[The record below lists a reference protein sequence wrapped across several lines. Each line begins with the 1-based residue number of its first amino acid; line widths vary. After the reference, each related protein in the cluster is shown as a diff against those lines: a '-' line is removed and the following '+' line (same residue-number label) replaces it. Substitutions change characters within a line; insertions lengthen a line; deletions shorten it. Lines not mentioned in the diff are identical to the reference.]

1 MDQLF
6 DWGNRNPEQRA
17 EQRRLEMD
25 AVYEQAVRMAQAQNR
40 AGNAP
45 GAAGVAG
52 GGGDPLT
59 GLYGGAADGLI
70 YSLNKGEAN
79 WPYNFEP
86 FPDVTQITLN
96 GDDGFLYAILEVEGT
111 VSFIRI
117 DRTTREFTFIDND
130 ISDYTVGG
138 ASSLYYEGDGKF
150 IYLDNLSKKSISSII
165 RIEIDQFSPEFATA
179 TEISEVDEGVTGYLL
194 RNLFLYEG
202 ATWAVALDTGSPSPG
217 GYITGPF
224 NINSG
229 TFDYSNIL
237 VPSPSESNINIV
249 SIEAV
254 LGVVEHN
261 GVTYVEAVWE
271 DPEGSYDF
279 GLFKMDT
286 DNGGA
291 VAPYYLTFIKD
302 LYIASAEEVPIIS
315 ITRF

>member
-25 AVYEQAVRMAQAQNR
+25 AVYEQAVRMAQSR
-40 AGNAP
+40 AGQAP

-59 GLYGGAADGLI
+59 GLYGVAADGLI
-70 YSLNKGEAN
+70 YGLNKGEAN
-79 WPYNFEP
+79 WPYNFDS
-86 FPDVTQITLN
+86 FPDITQITLN
-96 GDDGFLYAILEVEGT
+96 ADDGFLYAILDSGGT
-111 VSFIRI
+111 IYFIRI
-117 DRTTREFTFIDND
+117 DRTTREFTFIDNN
-130 ISDYTVGG
+130 ISDYAIKG

-150 IYLDNLSKKSISSII
+150 IYLDNLSKKAISSII

-179 TEISEVDEGVTGYLL
+179 TEVSEVDEEVTGYIL
-194 RNLFLYEG
+194 RSLFLYEG
-202 ATWAVALDTGSPSPG
+202 ATWAVAIDNISG
-217 GYITGPF
+217 GFITGPF

-249 SIEAV
+249 SIETV

-261 GVTYVEAVWE
+261 GVTYVEAVWA
-271 DPEGSYDF
+271 DPEESYDF

-286 DNGGA
+286 DGGGA
-291 VAPYYLTFIKD
+291 LAPYYLTFIKD
-302 LYIASAEEVPIIS
+302 LNIASAEGVPILS

>member
-1 MDQLF
+1 MAF
-6 DWGNRNPEQRA
+6 INWGSESPEQLAIRRRFE
-17 EQRRLEMD
+17 EQTM
-25 AVYEQAVRMAQAQNR
+25 YEQMVQMAQSR
-40 AGNAP
+40 AGQAP

-59 GLYGGAADGLI
+59 GLYGVGADGLI
-70 YSLNKGEAN
+70 YNLNRGEAN
-79 WPYNFEP
+79 WPYNFES
-86 FPDVTQITLN
+86 FSNVTQITLN
-96 GDDGFLYAILEVEGT
+96 GDDGFLYAIVDSGGT
-111 VSFIRI
+111 VDFIRI

-130 ISDYTVGG
+130 ISDYAMKG

-150 IYLDNLSKKSISSII
+150 IYLDNLYKKAISSII
-165 RIEIDQFSPEFATA
+165 RIELDPLSPEVATA
-179 TEISEVDEGVTGYLL
+179 TEVSEVDEGVTGYIL

-202 ATWAVALDTGSPSPG
+202 VTWAVAIDTGSPVF
-217 GYITGPF
+217 ITGPF

-237 VPSPSESNINIV
+237 APSPSESNINIV
-249 SIEAV
+249 SIETV

-261 GVTYVEAVWE
+261 GVVYVAAVWF
-271 DPEGSYDF
+271 DPEVNYYF

-291 VAPYYLTFIKD
+291 VAPYYLTFVKD
-302 LYIASAEEVPIIS
+302 LIIAEAEDVPIVS

>member
-25 AVYEQAVRMAQAQNR
+25 AVYEQAVRMAQARNR
-40 AGNAP
+40 G
-45 GAAGVAG
+45 GTAAVAG

-59 GLYGGAADGLI
+59 GLYGVGIDGLI
-70 YSLNKGEAN
+70 YALNRGEAN
-79 WPYNFEP
+79 WPYNYIP
-86 FPDVTQITLN
+86 FPDITQIALN
-96 GDDGFLYAILEVEGT
+96 KDDGFLYAILDYLGEVYF
-111 VSFIRI
+111 VRI
-117 DRTTREFTFIDND
+117 DRTTRDFTFIENN
-130 ISDYTVGG
+130 ISDFTVKG

-150 IYLDNLSKKSISSII
+150 IYLDNLSKKAISSII

-194 RNLFLYEG
+194 RSLFLYEG
-202 ATWAVALDTGSPSPG
+202 ATWAIAVDNGSPAG
-217 GYITGPF
+217 FITGPF
-224 NINSG
+224 DINSG
-229 TFDYSNIL
+229 TFDYYNIL
-237 VPSPSESNINIV
+237 VPSPSESNINIAEIV
-249 SIEAV
+249 AV

-261 GVTYVEAVWE
+261 GVVYVDAIWL
-271 DPEGSYDF
+271 DPEEGYDI

-291 VAPYYLTFIKD
+291 LAPYYLTFVKD
-302 LYIASAEEVPIIS
+302 LNIASAGVPILS

>member
-1 MDQLF
+1 MAF
-6 DWGNRNPEQRA
+6 INWGSESPEQLAIRRRFE
-17 EQRRLEMD
+17 EQTM
-25 AVYEQAVRMAQAQNR
+25 YEQMVQMAQSR
-40 AGNAP
+40 AGQAP

-59 GLYGGAADGLI
+59 GLYGVSADGLI

-79 WPYNFEP
+79 WPYNFEL
-86 FPDVTQITLN
+86 FPGITQITLN
-96 GDDGFLYAILEVEGT
+96 GDDGFLYAILEVVGT

-130 ISDYTVGG
+130 ISDYAIKG
-138 ASSLYYEGDGKF
+138 ASSLYYEGDGNF
-150 IYLDNLSKKSISSII
+150 IYLDNLSKKAISSII
-165 RIEIDQFSPEFATA
+165 RIELDPSPPEFATA
-179 TEISEVDEGVTGYLL
+179 TEISEVDEEVTGYIL

-224 NINSG
+224 DIDSG
-229 TFDYSNIL
+229 TFIYSNIL
-237 VPSPSESNINIV
+237 APSPSESNINIA

-261 GVTYVEAVWE
+261 GVVYVDAVWF
-271 DPEGSYDF
+271 DPEESYYF

-286 DNGGA
+286 DGGGA
-291 VAPYYLTFIKD
+291 VAPYYLTFVKD
-302 LYIASAEEVPIIS
+302 LNIASADEVPIIS

>member
-1 MDQLF
+1 MAF
-6 DWGNRNPEQRA
+6 INWGSESPEQLAIRRRFE
-17 EQRRLEMD
+17 EQTM
-25 AVYEQAVRMAQAQNR
+25 YEQMVQMAQSR
-40 AGNAP
+40 AGQAP

-59 GLYGGAADGLI
+59 GLYGVSADGLI

-79 WPYNFEP
+79 WPYNFEL
-86 FPDVTQITLN
+86 FPGITQITLN

-130 ISDYTVGG
+130 ISDYAIKG
-138 ASSLYYEGDGKF
+138 ASSLYYEGDGNF
-150 IYLDNLSKKSISSII
+150 IYLDNLSKKAISSII
-165 RIEIDQFSPEFATA
+165 RIELDPSPPEFATA
-179 TEISEVDEGVTGYLL
+179 TEISEVDEEVTGYIL

-224 NINSG
+224 DIDSG
-229 TFDYSNIL
+229 TFIYSNIL
-237 VPSPSESNINIV
+237 APSPSESNINIA

-261 GVTYVEAVWE
+261 GVVYVDAVWF
-271 DPEGSYDF
+271 DPEESYYF

-286 DNGGA
+286 DGGGA
-291 VAPYYLTFIKD
+291 VAPYYLTFVKD
-302 LYIASAEEVPIIS
+302 LNIASADEVPIIS